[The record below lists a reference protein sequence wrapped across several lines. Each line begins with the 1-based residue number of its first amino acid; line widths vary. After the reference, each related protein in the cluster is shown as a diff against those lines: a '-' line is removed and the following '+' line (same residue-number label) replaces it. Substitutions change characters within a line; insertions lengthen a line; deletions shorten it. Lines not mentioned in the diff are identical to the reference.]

1 MESYYKDGRVGHKN
15 VKCNILIRDIT
26 EHRFYILYFIF
37 NRDTTVHRFYVRD
50 SIEERIKEMLSS
62 SADVAKFITRYFG

>member
-1 MESYYKDGRVGHKN
+1 MRYCRAQ
-15 VKCNILIRDIT
+15 
-26 EHRFYILYFIF
+26 ILYLIFYIF

-62 SADVAKFITRYFG
+62 SADVAKFITTRYFR